1 MRLATYQG
9 ESDLKT
15 LVKRLFRSRGPEPE
29 AFEKEAEA
37 ALLRA
42 NPQLRDL
49 KELPKGVAIMVPE
62 VRGIKPTAEV
72 RMPGDWADKLL
83 AEVRQ
88 AVAGLG
94 PALKESAARQEE
106 AANQTLE
113 LLKSKEM
120 KELAKSSPAWQ
131 ERFRK
136 IADAARARIKKA
148 QAEKES
154 QEKLVAQ
161 MEKDLDEVSKLFT

>member
-88 AVAGLG
+88 
-94 PALKESAARQEE
+94 EE